1 MISAAT
7 MINGLNGTMKLR
19 EPMARH
25 SSWRAGGPADRF
37 YIPANLQDL
46 CDFLCTLDPA
56 EPLLWVGLGSNLL
69 VRDGG
74 FHGTVIA
81 VSGVLGQLE
90 IRADGAITAGA
101 GVSCPKLAR
110 FTVSKS
116 LSGAEFLAGI
126 PGTVGGA
133 LAMNAGAFGGETWG
147 IVSSAQT
154 VDRSGRLRRR
164 SRAEL
169 KPGYRSVDIPEG
181 EWFVSAE
188 FRLVADDSGQGEQR
202 IRELLAQ
209 RALTQPLGDA
219 SCGSVFRNPPG
230 DSAGRLID
238 ACGLKGLRSGNA
250 VVSDK
255 HANFIINLGGAT
267 ATDIERLICM
277 VQQRVNQDSGILLE
291 PEVRI
296 VGHE

>member
-1 MISAAT
+1 MIS
-7 MINGLNGTMKLR
+7 GLKGTMKLR

-25 SSWRAGGPADRF
+25 SSWQTGGPADRF

-46 CDFLCTLDPA
+46 CDFLGTLDPA

-74 FHGTVIA
+74 FQGTVIA

-101 GVSCPKLAR
+101 GVSCAKLAR
-110 FTVSKS
+110 FTVSKC

-133 LAMNAGAFGGETWG
+133 LAMNAGPFGGETWG
-147 IVSSAQT
+147 IASSAQT
-154 VDRSGRLRRR
+154 VDRSGRLRSRF
-164 SRAEL
+164 RAEL
-169 KPGYRSVDIPEG
+169 KPGYRSVGIPAG

-188 FRLVADDSGQGEQR
+188 FRLAADDSGQGEHR

-209 RALTQPLGDA
+209 RARTQPIGDA

-267 ATDIERLICM
+267 ATDIERLIFI
-277 VQQRVNQDSGILLE
+277 VQERVNQATGILLE

-296 VGHE
+296 VGQE